1 MNDLT
6 FEWYEDALIFRV
18 FIFTFLFRTNGKK
31 KHLDKTDFRH
41 CYGDFFEAA
50 TRDHKNT
57 WSQLYVEG
65 FFSSGTRNI
74 DNNFFKDNTQLK
86 ILHAWNKIRF
96 NSFSFFQDLSKHHE
110 TKINEGA
117 WKVISCTKNPKRT
130 QRTLHQN
137 RRHFTNFYTL
147 LLNLIRCVLAY

>member
-1 MNDLT
+1 MEHFVIIVKGFYTYSSMEITKLHDRLKKKKWNSHVWNDLT

-50 TRDHKNT
+50 TRDHKNR
-57 WSQLYVEG
+57 WSQLYVQG

-74 DNNFFKDNTQLK
+74 DNNFFQL
-86 ILHAWNKIRF
+86 
-96 NSFSFFQDLSKHHE
+96 LSRLE
-110 TKINEGA
+110 
-117 WKVISCTKNPKRT
+117 
-130 QRTLHQN
+130 
-137 RRHFTNFYTL
+137 
-147 LLNLIRCVLAY
+147 

>member
-86 ILHAWNKIRF
+86 ILHAWNKICF

-110 TKINEGA
+110 TKST
-117 WKVISCTKNPKRT
+117 KVPGKSSVVQKILKEHKEHCTKIDGT
-130 QRTLHQN
+130 S
-137 RRHFTNFYTL
+137 
-147 LLNLIRCVLAY
+147 LIFIRFF

>member
-1 MNDLT
+1 MNDLA

-57 WSQLYVEG
+57 WSQLYVQG
-65 FFSSGTRNI
+65 FFSSSTRNI
-74 DNNFFKDNTQLK
+74 DNNFFKDNTKWK
-86 ILHAWNKIRF
+86 ILHAWNKIR
-96 NSFSFFQDLSKHHE
+96 LSKHQE
-110 TKINEGA
+110 TKIDECA

-130 QRTLHQN
+130 QRTLRQN

-147 LLNLIRCVLAY
+147 LLNLIRCLLAY